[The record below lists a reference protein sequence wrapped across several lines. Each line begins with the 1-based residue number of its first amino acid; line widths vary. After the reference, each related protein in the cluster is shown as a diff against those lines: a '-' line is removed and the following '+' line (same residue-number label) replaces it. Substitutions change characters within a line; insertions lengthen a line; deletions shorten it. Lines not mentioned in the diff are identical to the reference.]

1 MWNLKNT
8 TTSEYNNNKKRSR
21 LTENEL
27 VALPV
32 GAGRRSGNTG
42 LKSRRYQY
50 YV

>member
-8 TTSEYNNNKKRSR
+8 TTSEYNNKKRRR

-42 LKSRRYQY
+42 LEE
-50 YV
+50 